1 MTYTIAREINGVK
14 TEIELTA
21 EEIRDIHQI
30 QKDEYDRE
38 DVEQFCEEMQERGDD
53 PLTDAE
59 KESLRKRYVYYRDN
73 SEDWWTCLENAYY
86 IISRGL

>member
-1 MTYTIAREINGVK
+1 MTYMITREINGVK

-30 QKDEYDRE
+30 QQDEYDRE
-38 DVEQFCEEMQERGDD
+38 DVERFCEEMQELGDD

-59 KESLRKRYVYYRDN
+59 KESLRKRYVAYRDN
-73 SEDWWTCLENAYY
+73 SEDWWACLENAYS
-86 IISRGL
+86 IISHGL